1 MRMRI
6 LIPAVAAASFL
17 MLSLPSYSA
26 DEVKAGGPSDKP
38 GRAIDDGSVK
48 AGGPSDKPGRALDD
62 SAVKSGGV
70 KHNKSSRAVDDGTV
84 KSGGDMAKPGRAADD
99 SKKATKKKKKAVK
112 QPTETK

>member
-26 DEVKAGGPSDKP
+26 DE
-38 GRAIDDGSVK
+38 VK

-84 KSGGDMAKPGRAADD
+84 KSGGDMAKPGRAVDD
-99 SKKATKKKKKAVK
+99 SKKATKKKKKAVR